1 MPGKY
6 TPNKVPKEEKIDA
19 RYPGK
24 AANERYL
31 NVKGAGTLGDGVM
44 GHASK
49 VMHVDPCPNYDGKR
63 VQYSDYQYKD
73 TPAEAF
79 NYDF

>member
-6 TPNKVPKEEKIDA
+6 QPNKVPKESKIDA

-24 AANERYL
+24 AHNERYL
-31 NVKGAGTLGDGVM
+31 NVKGSGSLGDGIM

-49 VMHVDPCPNYDGKR
+49 TMQVDPAPNYDINR

-73 TPAEAF
+73 TPMEAF
-79 NYDF
+79 KYDF

>member
-6 TPNKVPKEEKIDA
+6 QPNKVPMEEQMDA

-24 AANERYL
+24 AHNERYL
-31 NVKGAGTLGDGVM
+31 NVSKAGSMGDGIM
-44 GHASK
+44 GHASQ
-49 VMHVDPCPNYDGKR
+49 VMQVDPCPNYDINR
-63 VQYSDYQYKD
+63 VAYSDYQYKD

-79 NYDF
+79 NYKF

>member
-6 TPNKVPKEEKIDA
+6 SPNKVPKEEKLDA
-19 RYPGK
+19 KYPGK
-24 AANERYL
+24 SHNERYL
-31 NVKGAGTLGDGVM
+31 NVEAGGSMGNGVM

-49 VMHVDPCPNYDGKR
+49 VMSVNPMPNYDIKK

-73 TPAEAF
+73 TPMQAF
-79 NYDF
+79 DYEY

>member
-1 MPGKY
+1 MPGQY
-6 TPNKVPKEEKIDA
+6 NPNKVPKEEKLDA

-24 AANERYL
+24 AHNERYL
-31 NVKGAGTLGDGVM
+31 NVEGSGSMGSGVM

-49 VMHVDPCPNYDGKR
+49 VMQVNPMPNYDIKK

-73 TPAEAF
+73 TPKQAF
-79 NYDF
+79 DYEY